1 MAENWLAL
9 APKPPPLAPGK
20 LWHVYISY
28 RSVNCSWALALYD
41 VLNDLGYKT
50 FLDQYVLTAAAPLA
64 VSLGEALDAS
74 QSAILVWSSRY
85 EDSEWLQDQFATLE
99 LLQNAKK
106 GFRYVVARV
115 DDATMPGFAAHKLWI
130 DFSEQ
135 PEGPAGNGL
144 LSLLCGLQGLPLR
157 ENIECHMLACSHGIA
172 IVENQFEPELNP
184 NVAMEWGCMR
194 AMRKPVL
201 YLVEKSM
208 EVAPADVA
216 GLIKERFDWLNP
228 QADIP
233 ELVNNYL
240 RQA

>member
-28 RSVNCSWALALYD
+28 RSVNRSWALALYD
-41 VLNDLGYKT
+41 VLNELGYKT

-115 DDATMPGFAAHKLWI
+115 TNFGSTSPNSQKVRLARDCSPCSAAYKGFR
-130 DFSEQ
+130 
-135 PEGPAGNGL
+135 
-144 LSLLCGLQGLPLR
+144 CGK
-157 ENIECHMLACSHGIA
+157 ISSVTC
-172 IVENQFEPELNP
+172 
-184 NVAMEWGCMR
+184 W
-194 AMRKPVL
+194 PVL
-201 YLVEKSM
+201 M
-208 EVAPADVA
+208 A
-216 GLIKERFDWLNP
+216 
-228 QADIP
+228 
-233 ELVNNYL
+233 L
-240 RQA
+240 RLSKISSSRSLTRT